1 MSRTRMTEIDGTKLL
16 RLLEIA
22 GVTPREASH
31 AMGYA
36 GDYFRD
42 CIRGGRI
49 SANAVKSLERFYK
62 ILPEDYM
69 ITQATEPEQAEEE
82 TKEVP
87 EADLKQIIEEAVL
100 AALKSWKAEEIV
112 TAMEKWREETKA

>member
-1 MSRTRMTEIDGTKLL
+1 MSRTRMTGIDGTKLL

-36 GDYFRD
+36 GDYFRG

-69 ITQATEPEQAEEE
+69 ITQTTEPEQAEEK
-82 TKEVP
+82 TEVP
-87 EADLKQIIEEAVL
+87 EADLKKIIEEAVL

>member
-36 GDYFRD
+36 SDYFRD
-42 CIRGGRI
+42 CIRLGRI

-69 ITQATEPEQAEEE
+69 AAKETEPEQVEEE
-82 TKEVP
+82 TKEP
-87 EADLKQIIEEAVL
+87 EDLKELITEAVL
-100 AALKSWKAEEIV
+100 EALKRWKGEEIV
-112 TAMEKWREETKA
+112 AAMEKWREETRA

>member
-16 RLLEIA
+16 HLLEIA

-36 GDYFRD
+36 GDYFQD
-42 CIRGGRI
+42 CIRRGRI
-49 SANAVKSLERFYK
+49 SVNAVKSLERFYK
-62 ILPEDYM
+62 VLPEDYM
-69 ITQATEPEQAEEE
+69 ITQAAEPEQAEEK
-82 TKEVP
+82 TEVP
-87 EADLKQIIEEAVL
+87 EADLKKIIEEAVL

>member
-1 MSRTRMTEIDGTKLL
+1 MSRARMIEIDGTKLL

-22 GVTPREASH
+22 GVTPKEAGIE
-31 AMGYA
+31 MGFSD
-36 GDYFRD
+36 DYIRD
-42 CIRGGRI
+42 CIRRGRI
-49 SANAVKSLERFYK
+49 ATNAVKSLERVYK
-62 ILPEDYM
+62 IKAED
-69 ITQATEPEQAEEE
+69 IVRKDEQPEQEEE
-82 TKEVP
+82 KTEVP

>member
-1 MSRTRMTEIDGTKLL
+1 MSRTKMTQIDGEKLQ
-16 RLLEIA
+16 RLLEVA

-69 ITQATEPEQAEEE
+69 ITQATEPEQAEEK
-82 TKEVP
+82 TEVP

-100 AALKSWKAEEIV
+100 EALKRWKGEEIV
-112 TAMEKWREETKA
+112 AAMEKWREETRA